1 MRPLGIKARC
11 TLYGEGVD
19 QARHVVLDIGAACF
33 DAFKSFKTEG
43 FTLSDGDDT
52 QGVGQA
58 RRYDQQ
64 TPQHLLFDTL
74 YRYVNS

>member
-1 MRPLGIKARC
+1 M
-11 TLYGEGVD
+11 YGEGVD

-43 FTLSDGDDT
+43 FTLSVGDDT

-64 TPQHLLFDTL
+64 TPQHLLWGRRTVDGEWLIGAFT
-74 YRYVNS
+74 REA